1 MLCSCWQFADERKV
15 LREVAAGNFAFAGC
29 FYAEL
34 SDKQEGEFVRGLAT
48 IAKRALAATLL
59 LLGLVYAGDYLFVRY
74 RTAYPKAGN
83 AFGTVVMERLY
94 AIPQKNGATE
104 YEFDARQ
111 PEVNTP
117 CVHSL
122 FPHLGLS
129 PCWYLKRNSQ
139 KPIPMVIMPLER
151 P

>member
-1 MLCSCWQFADERKV
+1 MKSLGTIVK
-15 LREVAAGNFAFAGC
+15 
-29 FYAEL
+29 
-34 SDKQEGEFVRGLAT
+34 LALVG
-48 IAKRALAATLL
+48 AVL
-59 LLGLVYAGDYLFVRY
+59 LLGLIYAGDYLLVRH
-74 RTAYPKAGN
+74 RIVHPTAGS
-83 AFGTVVMERLY
+83 AFGNVVMERLY

-139 KPIPMVIMPLER
+139 KPIPMVIMPIER